1 MWECVCGIYNLS
13 TILWALQL
21 NFSPVEEGFYEA
33 VLELFS
39 FLVTDPSGNDH
50 TPIASVRVIA
60 QAEKPRI
67 QVMLIKCQDFMMV
80 DVRLQRSFRHI
91 YVCGNFQTM

>member
-1 MWECVCGIYNLS
+1 MWECVCGISNLS
-13 TILWALQL
+13 TILCGLQL
-21 NFSPVEEGFYEA
+21 NFSPVEEGFYEV

-50 TPIASVRVIA
+50 TPIASIRVIA

-67 QVMLIKCQDFMMV
+67 QVMLINYQDFMRV
-80 DVRLQRSFRHI
+80 DVRFQRSFFRIHS
-91 YVCGNFQTM
+91 NFQTI